1 MVCIVGHVWLSKCVC
16 MCPPISLV
24 CAFAFVA
31 IDGSA
36 TTFIMFMQLKRASIC
51 VLFMCYVT
59 MHEHSHVCGVYMYL
73 CVYMYTNIYTY
84 TYLISC
90 MGILHLSQMTVVR
103 QLDYNCN

>member
-1 MVCIVGHVWLSKCVC
+1 M
-16 MCPPISLV
+16 

-51 VLFMCYVT
+51 VLVMCYVT

-73 CVYMYTNIYTY
+73 CVYMYMYMYTNIYTY

-90 MGILHLSQMTVVR
+90 MGIRLSQMTVVR
-103 QLDYNCN
+103 QLDCNCD